1 MLRDD
6 EELRRGLAA
15 SAHERLRQAPVRLST
30 LLGMCWA
37 LYELG
42 EARLILPW
50 LVANV
55 IGQTIEFFVMRPF
68 RLDPARASASVGG
81 RMAALTVITFLP
93 VIGCSVIYYLWT
105 KGDLTSTTISLL
117 LLTGVVLVNATSALE
132 SRAVFYVGATPFVFT
147 TIAMIVHAAVS
158 GNGKVSVLALCF
170 GLFLSGAHAA
180 WERIYR
186 ARKAELAARQ
196 EAETRRRE
204 AEEAVANR
212 AAMAAIVSHELRT
225 PLITVAAGAAL
236 IEDGVPPHKVSS
248 AARTISDASR
258 LMGKLLDDLLDR
270 SKVEA
275 RAMALDIRDF
285 ELVSSIVDV
294 ARFWETAAYAK
305 GLEFE
310 APDAGS
316 GPIWVQGDPNRLR
329 QILNNFLSNAI
340 KFTDRGR
347 IALRLNVQRQGGMK
361 QVRID
366 VIDDGPGVPPDAVER
381 LFTPYVQGAARTAK
395 TYGGTG
401 LGLAVSRDLAELMG
415 GRVQA
420 RAGTPRGSVF
430 SLILPMPVGQAS
442 VAVPAE

>member
-1 MLRDD
+1 M
-6 EELRRGLAA
+6 A
-15 SAHERLRQAPVRLST
+15 
-30 LLGMCWA
+30 WA
-37 LYELG
+37 LHVLG
-42 EARLILPW
+42 DGHLILLW
-50 LVANV
+50 LVANL

-68 RLDPARASASVGG
+68 RLDPVRAGNSLGARMS
-81 RMAALTVITFLP
+81 ALTVITFLP
-93 VIGCSVIYYLWT
+93 VIGCLVIFHLWT
-105 KGDLTSTTISLL
+105 KGDMTSTTVALL

-132 SRAVFYVGATPFVFT
+132 SRAVFYVGATPFVLT
-147 TIAMIVHAAVS
+147 TAAMLGHSAAS
-158 GNGKVSVLALCF
+158 GAGSLPVLAVCF
-170 GLFLSGAHAA
+170 VLFLFGAHAA
-180 WERIYR
+180 WERVYR
-186 ARKAELAARQ
+186 SRKAELAARH

-225 PLITVAAGAAL
+225 PLATVASGAAL
-236 IEDGVPPHKVSS
+236 IEEGVAPHKIGA
-248 AARTISDASR
+248 AARTISDAAR
-258 LMGKLLDDLLDR
+258 LMSKLLDDLLDR

-275 RAMALDIRDF
+275 RAMALDVRDF
-285 ELVSSIVDV
+285 ELVQSIVDT
-294 ARFWETAAYAK
+294 ASFWQTAAHAK

-310 APDAGS
+310 APDPTT
-316 GPIWVQGDPNRLR
+316 GPIWVRGDPSRLR

-347 IALRLNVQRQGGMK
+347 VALRFSVQRDGEIK

-366 VIDDGPGVPPDAVER
+366 VIDDGPGVPPHAVER
-381 LFTPYVQGAARTAK
+381 LFAPYVQGAARTAR

-430 SLILPMPVGQAS
+430 SLILPMPVGSAQAASSS
-442 VAVPAE
+442 VTIA

>member
-6 EELRRGLAA
+6 EELRRGLVA

-30 LLGMCWA
+30 LIAMSWA
-37 LYELG
+37 FYELG
-42 EARLILPW
+42 EARFILPW
-50 LVANV
+50 LVANI
-55 IGQTIEFFVMRPF
+55 IGQGIEFLVMRPF
-68 RLDPARASASVGG
+68 RRDPVRAGASVGL

-93 VIGCSVIYYLWT
+93 VIGCLAIYHLWT
-105 KGDLTSTTISLL
+105 RGDLTSTTMALL

-132 SRAVFYVGATPFVFT
+132 SRAVFYVGATPFVLT
-147 TIAMIVHAAVS
+147 TLAMIVHSAAV
-158 GNGKVSVLALCF
+158 GKGSTAILAVCF
-170 GLFLSGAHAA
+170 GLFLFGAHAA
-180 WERIYR
+180 WERIYM
-186 ARKAELAARQ
+186 ARKAELAARK

-212 AAMAAIVSHELRT
+212 AAMAAIVSHELRS
-225 PLITVAAGAAL
+225 PLITVATGASL
-236 IEDGVPPHKVSS
+236 IEDGVPPHKITS
-248 AARTISDASR
+248 AARTISDAAR

-275 RAMALDIRDF
+275 RAMALDVRDF
-285 ELVSSIVDV
+285 ELVSSMVDV
-294 ARFWETAAYAK
+294 ARFWETAAQAK

-310 APDAGS
+310 SPDAAR

-347 IALRLNVQRQGGMK
+347 IALRLSVQREGGMK

-430 SLILPMPVGQAS
+430 SVILPMPVGQAS
-442 VAVPAE
+442 VALPAE

>member
-6 EELRRGLAA
+6 DELRRGLAA
-15 SAHERLRQAPVRLST
+15 SAHERLKQAPVRLST
-30 LLGMCWA
+30 LIAMSWA
-37 LYELG
+37 FYELG
-42 EARLILPW
+42 EVRFIIPW

-68 RLDPARASASVGG
+68 RLNPAKAGNSIGG

-93 VIGCSVIYYLWT
+93 VIGCTAIYYLWT
-105 KGDLTSTTISLL
+105 RGDLTSVTMSLL

-132 SRAVFYVGATPFVFT
+132 SRAVFYVGAAPFVLT
-147 TIAMIVHAAVS
+147 TIAMIVHSAINKQGS
-158 GNGKVSVLALCF
+158 LAILVVCF

-180 WERIYR
+180 WERVYR

-196 EAETRRRE
+196 EAEARRRE

-212 AAMAAIVSHELRT
+212 AAMAAIVSQELRS
-225 PLITVAAGAAL
+225 PLATVTAGASL
-236 IEDGVPPHKVSS
+236 IEEGVAPHKTIS
-248 AARTISDASR
+248 AARTITDAAR

-275 RAMALDIRDF
+275 RAMALDVRDF
-285 ELVSSIVDV
+285 ELVGSMVDV
-294 ARFWETAAYAK
+294 ARFWQTAAHAK

-310 APDAGS
+310 APDIAS

-347 IALRLNVQRQGGMK
+347 VALRLSVQREGGLK

-366 VIDDGPGVPPDAVER
+366 VVDDGPGVPPDAVER

-430 SLILPMPVGQAS
+430 SLILPMPVGTATI
-442 VAVPAE
+442 VLAE